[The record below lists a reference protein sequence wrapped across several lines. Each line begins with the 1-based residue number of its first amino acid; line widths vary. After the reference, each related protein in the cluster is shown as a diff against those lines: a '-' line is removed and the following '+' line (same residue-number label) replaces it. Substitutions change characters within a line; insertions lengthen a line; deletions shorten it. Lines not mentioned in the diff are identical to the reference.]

1 MGADIPLADTLLLAI
16 GLLWPISALLLVLAG
31 IFYFLKKDWWPGLAI
46 LGALLSQLLIILH
59 WEDSKFGTF
68 FNVLVLV
75 VSIPAYRKF
84 SFRRKARREAA
95 ALLSKIEQASEEVI
109 SEEKLQT
116 LPEIVQKW
124 LKFSEVTGKKEVNA
138 LALRQRGMMRT
149 KPSGNWMPFSAVQY
163 FDVKEPAFLWLA
175 EVSIMPLI
183 YLLGKDRLENA
194 EGEMYINLLT
204 LINLVKEKKSEKINS
219 GAMLRFLAEMSWF
232 PSAALNPYLSWE
244 AIGSASARAHLRHN
258 GREVSGVFNF
268 HESGELKSFEALRFY
283 GAGKDAKEEKW
294 QIEILDFKHFSG
306 RRIPYRCKV
315 TWKLPSGD
323 FNWLNLEI
331 TDLEYNPQ
339 DAFEEIKQR
348 EQYPAF

>member
-1 MGADIPLADTLLLAI
+1 MGADLPLADSLILAI
-16 GLLWPISALLLVLAG
+16 GLLWPVSALLLILAG
-31 IFYFLKKDWWPGLAI
+31 IFYYLKKDWWPGLAI
-46 LGALLSQLLIILH
+46 LGALLSQLLIIFH
-59 WEDSKFGTF
+59 WEEAKFGTF
-68 FNVLVLV
+68 FNILVLA

-109 SEEKLQT
+109 SEEKLKA

-124 LKFSEVTGKKEVNA
+124 LEFSEIPGKREVNSV
-138 LALRQRGMMRT
+138 ALRQRGMMRT

-183 YLLGKDRLENA
+183 YLLGKDRLRNA

-204 LINLVKEKKSEKINS
+204 LINLVKEEKNDKINS
-219 GAMLRFLAEMSWF
+219 GAMLRFLAEICWF

-244 AIGSASARAHLRHN
+244 AIGAGSVRATLRHN
-258 GREVSGVFNF
+258 GREVSGVFSF
-268 HESGELKSFEALRFY
+268 YDSGELKSFEALRFY
-283 GAGKDAKEEKW
+283 GAGKKAKEEKW
-294 QIEILDFKHFSG
+294 QIEMIDFKHFAG
-306 RRIPYRCKV
+306 RRIPYHCKV

-323 FNWLNLEI
+323 FNWLNLEV
-331 TDLEYNPQ
+331 TELEYNPQ
-339 DAFEEIKQR
+339 DAFEQIKQKG
-348 EQYPAF
+348 QYSAL